1 MRVFTSKAELS
12 TFLSKQ
18 STSSFSLG
26 FVPTMGALHAGH
38 LSLVNKAL
46 AENTL
51 VVVSIFVNPTQF
63 DNLNDL
69 NTYPQM
75 LTEDV
80 QLLETLSK
88 STLLV
93 YAPTVEDVYGSQI
106 IAEHFDFGGLESQ
119 MEGKFRK
126 GHFDGVGTIVKCL
139 FEIVK
144 PNKAYFG
151 EKDFQQL
158 QIIKKMVEIT
168 QLPVIIVGCP
178 IEREP
183 NGLAMSSRNSRL
195 SIEEK
200 KSAALI
206 YKTLQFVKEKFKSE
220 NYSDMSNWV
229 TTEFSTHPLFK
240 LEYFQIS
247 DTKNLVPIQQIQP
260 KKQTKYRAFIAVF
273 VGDVRLID
281 NIALN

>member
-1 MRVFTSKAELS
+1 MRVYTSKVELTTFIS
-12 TFLSKQ
+12 TQ
-18 STSSFSLG
+18 STPSFSLG

-38 LSLVNKAL
+38 LSLVKAAL
-46 AENTL
+46 AENSL
-51 VVVSIFVNPTQF
+51 VVVSVFINPTQF
-63 DNLNDL
+63 DNPNDL
-69 NTYPQM
+69 NNYPRT
-75 LTEDV
+75 LTEDI

-88 STLLV
+88 STILV
-93 YAPTVEDVYGSQI
+93 YAPTIEEVYGSKI
-106 IAEHFDFGGLESQ
+106 KVEHFDFGGLEFQ

-158 QIIKKMVEIT
+158 QIIKKMVEVT
-168 QLPVIIVGCP
+168 QLPVTIVACP

-183 NGLAMSSRNSRL
+183 NGLAMSSRNRRL
-195 SIEEK
+195 SVKENE
-200 KSAALI
+200 AATLI
-206 YKTLQFVKEKFKSE
+206 YKTLQSVKEKFQFE
-220 NYSDMSNWV
+220 NQSDISNWV
-229 TTEFSTHPLFK
+229 TTQFSNHPILE

-247 DTKNLVPIQQIQP
+247 DTETLDPIQH
-260 KKQTKYRAFIAVF
+260 KNETKTYRAFIAVYA
-273 VGDVRLID
+273 GDVRLID

>member
-1 MRVFTSKAELS
+1 MRVYTSKAELS
-12 TFLSKQ
+12 AFISKQ
-18 STSSFSLG
+18 STPSFSLG
-26 FVPTMGALHAGH
+26 FVPTMGALHTGH
-38 LSLVNKAL
+38 LSLVNTAL

-63 DNLNDL
+63 DNPNDL
-69 NTYPQM
+69 NTYPQT
-75 LTEDV
+75 LTEDI

-88 STLLV
+88 STILV
-93 YAPTVEDVYGSQI
+93 YAPTIEDVYGSKI
-106 IAEHFDFGGLESQ
+106 KVEHFDFGGLESQ

-144 PNKAYFG
+144 PNRAYFG

-158 QIIKKMVEIT
+158 QIIKKMVEVT
-168 QLPVIIVGCP
+168 QLPVTIVACP

-183 NGLAMSSRNSRL
+183 NGLAMSSRNRRL
-195 SIEEK
+195 AVKENE
-200 KSAALI
+200 AATLI
-206 YKTLQFVKEKFKSE
+206 YKTLQSVKEKFQFE
-220 NYSDMSNWV
+220 NQSDISNWV
-229 TTEFSTHPLFK
+229 TTQFSNHPILE

-247 DTKNLVPIQQIQP
+247 DTETLDPIQH
-260 KKQTKYRAFIAVF
+260 KNETKTYRAFIAVYA
-273 VGDVRLID
+273 GDVRLID

>member
-1 MRVFTSKAELS
+1 MRVYTSNAEIS
-12 TFLSKQ
+12 AFIATEKHA
-18 STSSFSLG
+18 SFSLG

-38 LSLVNKAL
+38 LSLVKAAL

-51 VVVSIFVNPTQF
+51 VVVSVFVNPTQF
-63 DNLNDL
+63 DNPSDL
-69 NTYPQM
+69 TNYPRT
-75 LTEDV
+75 LTKDI

-88 STLLV
+88 TRVIV
-93 YAPTVEDVYGSQI
+93 YAPTVSDVYGAET
-106 IAEHFDFGGLESQ
+106 IATHFDFGGLESQ

-158 QIIKKMVEIT
+158 QIIKKMVQIT
-168 QLPVIIVGCP
+168 QLPVTIVGCP

-195 SIEEK
+195 SDEEK

-206 YKTLQFVKEKFKSE
+206 YKTLQSVKEKFKSKKH
-220 NYSDMSNWV
+220 SDISYWV
-229 TTEFSTHPLFK
+229 TTEFSNHPLFE

-247 DTKNLVPIQQIQP
+247 ESKNLVPIQQ

>member
-1 MRVFTSKAELS
+1 MRVYTSKAELS
-12 TFLSKQ
+12 AFISKQ
-18 STSSFSLG
+18 STPSFSLG
-26 FVPTMGALHAGH
+26 FVPTMGALHTGH
-38 LSLVNKAL
+38 LSLVNTAL

-63 DNLNDL
+63 DNPNDL
-69 NTYPQM
+69 NTYPQT
-75 LTEDV
+75 LTEDI

-88 STLLV
+88 STILV
-93 YAPTVEDVYGSQI
+93 YAPTIEDVYGSKI
-106 IAEHFDFGGLESQ
+106 KVEHFDFGGLEFQ

-144 PNKAYFG
+144 PNRAYFG

-158 QIIKKMVEIT
+158 QIIKKMVEVT
-168 QLPVIIVGCP
+168 QLPVTIVACP

-183 NGLAMSSRNSRL
+183 NGLAMSSRNRRL
-195 SIEEK
+195 SVKENE
-200 KSAALI
+200 AATLI
-206 YKTLQFVKEKFKSE
+206 YKTLQSVKEKFQFE
-220 NYSDMSNWV
+220 NQSDISNWV
-229 TTEFSTHPLFK
+229 TTQFSNHPILE

-247 DTKNLVPIQQIQP
+247 DTETLDPIQH
-260 KKQTKYRAFIAVF
+260 KNETKTYRAFIAVYA
-273 VGDVRLID
+273 GDVRLID